1 MISGGKYVASNKTLL
16 DLGARQLAD
25 LFKDNTDRNRT
36 SPFAFTGNKFE
47 FRACGSSASIGYPLS
62 ILNAAMADVFNETN
76 KILEDEISKGK
87 SQDEALTSVILKWYG
102 NAQKVVFN
110 GDGYSQEW
118 VKEAEKRGLGNMRT
132 TPEAIS
138 VLKDSKKTNF
148 LLTTGVFKES
158 EISTRHNVMLERYI
172 KCREIELKTLSGM
185 VLKQVVPAAVEY
197 KAQLAESIKKQK
209 EAGADSSL
217 ELELLKDLA
226 TLSKTLY
233 EQTVNLTGSLELIHK
248 SDEETVAKKIAM
260 ELMPQSFKVAELCN
274 KIEEIIPDENWPLPK
289 FYDML
294 FIR

>member
-1 MISGGKYVASNKTLL
+1 
-16 DLGARQLAD
+16 
-25 LFKDNTDRNRT
+25 
-36 SPFAFTGNKFE
+36 
-47 FRACGSSASIGYPLS
+47 
-62 ILNAAMADVFNETN
+62 
-76 KILEDEISKGK
+76 
-87 SQDEALTSVILKWYG
+87 
-102 NAQKVVFN
+102 
-110 GDGYSQEW
+110 
-118 VKEAEKRGLGNMRT
+118 MRT